1 MKILIVCSAT
11 NQQIAPFIQE
21 QADSLKCF
29 GEMVDFFLIKRKG
42 IKGYLQALP
51 KLNARI
57 RDFKPDIIHAHY
69 GLSGLLANLQRK
81 IPVITTF
88 HGSDINDP
96 KVLRWSKWAIWL
108 SAHSIFVSQEI
119 IDIANV
125 RKRYSLLPCGI
136 DTDFFYPVGKM
147 DARQTLGWD
156 AKATYIL
163 FAGSQ
168 DNAIKN
174 YSLAKKAVDLIDKTE
189 LIELKGYS
197 RNEVNLTLN
206 AADVALMTSFSE
218 GSPQFI
224 KEAMACNCPIV
235 STDVGDV
242 KELIDGTNGCYIT
255 TFEIDSVVENLQKA
269 LNFEAKEGRTNGRSR
284 LEAAGLTDKQIAS
297 KLIEIY
303 KHCVRHESRNQE

>member
-21 QADSLKCF
+21 QADSLKYF
-29 GEMVDFFLIKRKG
+29 GEMVDFLLIKQKG

-81 IPVITTF
+81 IPVVTTF
-88 HGSDINDP
+88 HGSDINDS
-96 KVLRWSKWAIWL
+96 KVLRWSKWAIRL
-108 SAHSIFVSQEI
+108 SAHSIFVSQKI
-119 IDIANV
+119 VDIANV

-136 DTDFFYPVGKM
+136 DTKIFCPVGKM
-147 DARQTLGWD
+147 EARQKLGWD

-174 YSLAKKAVDLIDKTE
+174 YSLAKKAVDLIEGTK

-197 RNEVNLTLN
+197 RNEVNLALN

-218 GSPQFI
+218 GSPQLI

-255 TFEIDSVVENLQKA
+255 TFEINSVIENLQKS
-269 LNFEAKEGRTNGRSR
+269 LNFAATEGRTNGRSR
-284 LEAAGLTDKQIAS
+284 LEMAGLTDKQIAA

-303 KHCVRHESRNQE
+303 KHCLRNGFRNQE

>member
-21 QADSLKCF
+21 QADSLKYF
-29 GEMVDFFLIKRKG
+29 GEMVDFFLIKQKG

-51 KLNARI
+51 KLKARI

-96 KVLRWSKWAIWL
+96 KVLRWSKWALWL
-108 SAHSIFVSQEI
+108 SAHSIFVSQKT
-119 IDIANV
+119 IDIANG

-136 DTDFFYPVGKM
+136 DTNIFYPVGKM
-147 DARQTLGWD
+147 EARQELGWD

-174 YSLAKKAVDLIDKTE
+174 YSLAKKAVDLIEGTK
-189 LIELKGYS
+189 LIELKDYN
-197 RNEVNLTLN
+197 RNEVNLALN

-242 KELIDGTNGCYIT
+242 KELIKDTNGCYIT
-255 TFEIDSVVENLQKA
+255 TLQVNSVVEQLQKS
-269 LNFEAKEGRTNGRSR
+269 LNFAATEGRINGRSR
-284 LEAAGLTDKQIAS
+284 LETTGLTDKQIAAR
-297 KLIEIY
+297 LIEIY
-303 KHCVRHESRNQE
+303 KHCVRHESKNQK

>member
-21 QADSLKCF
+21 QTDSLKCF
-29 GEMVDFFLIKRKG
+29 GEMVDFFLIKQKG

-81 IPVITTF
+81 IPVVTTF

-96 KVLRWSKWAIWL
+96 KILRWSKWAIWL
-108 SAHSIFVSQEI
+108 SAHSIFVSQKI
-119 IDIANV
+119 INIAKV
-125 RKRYSLLPCGI
+125 QKHYSLLPCGI

-147 DARQTLGWD
+147 DARQKLGWD
-156 AKATYIL
+156 TESIYIL

-168 DNAIKN
+168 DNTVKN

-197 RNEVNLTLN
+197 RNEVNLALN

-235 STDVGDV
+235 STDIGDV
-242 KELIDGTNGCYIT
+242 KELIEDTDGCYIT
-255 TFEIDSVVENLQKA
+255 TFEINSVVEQLQKS
-269 LNFEAKEGRTNGRSR
+269 LNFAAKEGRTNGRSR
-284 LEAAGLTDKQIAS
+284 LESAGLTDKQIAA

-303 KHCVRHESRNQE
+303 KHCLRNGFKYQE

>member
-21 QADSLKCF
+21 QADSLKYF
-29 GEMVDFFLIKRKG
+29 GEMVDFFLIKQKG

-81 IPVITTF
+81 IPVVTTF
-88 HGSDINDP
+88 HGSDINDH

-108 SAHSIFVSQEI
+108 SAYSIFVSQKT
-119 IDIANV
+119 IDIAKI
-125 RKRYSLLPCGI
+125 RKLYSLLPCGI
-136 DTDFFYPVGKM
+136 DTDSFYPVGKM

-174 YSLAKKAVDLIDKTE
+174 YSLAKKAVDLISKVN
-189 LIELKGYS
+189 LIELKDYD
-197 RNEVNLTLN
+197 RNEVNLALN

-242 KELIDGTNGCYIT
+242 KKLIEDTDGCYIT
-255 TFEIDSVVENLQKA
+255 TFEINSVVEQLQKS
-269 LNFEAKEGRTNGRSR
+269 LNFAATEGRTNGRSR
-284 LEAAGLTDKQIAS
+284 LEAAGLTDKQIAA

-303 KHCVRHESRNQE
+303 KHCLRNGFKYQE